1 MFHLTEWTMTKQSQK
16 YNGYVCSPY
25 LHDHDSIEQKDIWI
39 ESRNIGR
46 MYFVTAT
53 FSDNSQPY
61 FSHATNHYIL
71 GEFKNHKKIV
81 SDVSKNLFS
90 KPSFIFSVD
99 NILFQR
105 QTTGKPNFISIY
117 YLEYGDS
124 HEDLTYVATHVA
136 RRDKVGYSG
145 FGHIDLFS
153 NVAPKYTFPYSNNI
167 VIMEVSSEKS
177 HQSDN
182 KYCEQTRLE
191 ICRKGVV
198 MNNLVSFSIL
208 EKLK

>member
-1 MFHLTEWTMTKQSQK
+1 MTLQK
-16 YNGYVCSPY
+16 LHSGYVCSPY
-25 LHDHDSIEQKDIWI
+25 LHDHNSIEQKDIWT
-39 ESRNIGR
+39 SSKNIGD

-53 FSDNSQPY
+53 FSENSQPY

-71 GEFKNHKKIV
+71 AQFKNHQKI
-81 SDVSKNLFS
+81 STEMSKNLLE
-90 KPSFIFSVD
+90 KPSFIFKVD
-99 NILFQR
+99 DLLFER
-105 QTTGKPNFISIY
+105 QTIGKPNFISIY

-124 HEDLTYVATHVA
+124 HEDQTDVATHVA

-145 FGHIDLFS
+145 FGHMELFS
-153 NVAPKYTFPYSNNI
+153 SIAPKFTFPYSKNI

-182 KYCEQTRLE
+182 KYCEQTRLD
-191 ICRKGVV
+191 ICRKGIV
-198 MNNLVSFSIL
+198 MNNLVSFSLL

>member
-61 FSHATNHYIL
+61 FSYATNHYIL
-71 GEFKNHKKIV
+71 AQFKNQKKII
-81 SDVSKNLFS
+81 SDVSDNLIN
-90 KPSFIFSVD
+90 KPSFIFKVD
-99 NILFQR
+99 NLLFQR
-105 QTTGKPNFISIY
+105 QTSGKPNFISVY

-124 HEDLTYVATHVA
+124 HDDLSYVATHVA
-136 RRDKVGYSG
+136 RRNKVGYSG
-145 FGHIDLFS
+145 FGHMELFS
-153 NVAPKYTFPYSNNI
+153 DVPPKFTFPYSDNI
-167 VIMEVSSEKS
+167 VICLLYTS
-177 HQSDN
+177 QSPRD
-182 KYCEQTRLE
+182 
-191 ICRKGVV
+191 
-198 MNNLVSFSIL
+198 
-208 EKLK
+208 

>member
-1 MFHLTEWTMTKQSQK
+1 MTQRHKF
-16 YNGYVCSPY
+16 NGYICSPY
-25 LHDHDSIEQKDIWI
+25 LHDHNSIEQKDLWVK
-39 ESRNIGR
+39 SKNIGE

-61 FSHATNHYIL
+61 FSYATNHYIL
-71 GEFKNHKKIV
+71 AQFKNHKKIV
-81 SDVSKNLFS
+81 TDISKNLLDN
-90 KPSFIFSVD
+90 PSFIFKMD
-99 NILFQR
+99 NILFER
-105 QTTGKPNFISIY
+105 QTTDKPNFISIY

-124 HEDLTYVATHVA
+124 HDDLTYVATHVA

-145 FGHIDLFS
+145 FGHMELFS
-153 NVAPKYTFPYSNNI
+153 SVAPKFTFPYSDNI
-167 VIMEVSSEKS
+167 VIMEVSSDKS

>member
-1 MFHLTEWTMTKQSQK
+1 MKIQK
-16 YNGYVCSPY
+16 LRTSGYVCSPY
-25 LHDHDSIEQKDIWI
+25 LHDHNSIEQKDLWI
-39 ESRNIGR
+39 GSKNIGD

-53 FSDNSQPY
+53 FSENSQPY

-71 GEFKNHKKIV
+71 AQFKNHQKI
-81 SDVSKNLFS
+81 STEMSKNPLE
-90 KPSFIFSVD
+90 KPSFIFKVD
-99 NILFQR
+99 DLLFER
-105 QTTGKPNFISIY
+105 QTIGKPNFISIY

-124 HEDLTYVATHVA
+124 HEDQTDVATHVA

-145 FGHIDLFS
+145 FGHMELFS
-153 NVAPKYTFPYSNNI
+153 SVAPKFTFPYSKNI

-182 KYCEQTRLE
+182 KYCEQTRLD
-191 ICRKGVV
+191 ICRKGIV
-198 MNNLVSFSIL
+198 MNNLVSFSLL